1 MKNLSNDHEGH
12 PIQHKNSHEPSH
24 FEFIKNSE
32 LYFKFRIFYVLWQ
45 QHKLLKTI
53 VMIAV

>member
-1 MKNLSNDHEGH
+1 MKNLSNDHEGR

-53 VMIAV
+53 VVIAV